1 MLLIFLTAKF
11 AKVIAKSASV
21 VVCVSPPLEGCP
33 KGGVVIAPIETI
45 SFCAGVYFVSSL
57 RSGGAKDLVESG
69 KQLLKLLIL
78 KIV

>member
-1 MLLIFLTAKF
+1 VNATHLKR
-11 AKVIAKSASV
+11 K
-21 VVCVSPPLEGCP
+21 
-33 KGGVVIAPIETI
+33 

-78 KIV
+78 EIVRRSIHAVFQTFFVLYDFILNVFIVASDDLRG